1 MSEVKPSTNI
11 LELTLFHRVTA
22 LALMIVS
29 AVLFAFTILLLP
41 NYGAIKIQFLGL
53 PSLMD

>member
-11 LELTLFHRVTA
+11 LKLNLFHRATA
-22 LALMIVS
+22 IALMILS
-29 AVLFAFTILLLP
+29 TALFALTILLLP
-41 NYGAIKIQFLGL
+41 NYGAFKIQFLEL